1 MLPEFRLELLLDNFA
16 RFRADF
22 VVLEHIQEVLE
33 SDQVHLVCSRLVIR
47 LVRQGKEQP
56 LSEFCVCG
64 QPEPD
69 QLLCEFLGSQVP
81 LLLGVP
87 CLEDL
92 SRKLLVLQLVQH
104 AHTGVLPG
112 PDPVLCPLLYQK
124 LLFVDIP
131 EHFHAVLPVYLPQH
145 CYQLVLLHRFALLVL
160 DRKLLTDLV
169 AFMLELFL
177 LLVHFVE

>member
-1 MLPEFRLELLLDNFA
+1 MNFVSA
-16 RFRADF
+16 ANP
-22 VVLEHIQEVLE
+22 
-33 SDQVHLVCSRLVIR
+33 SPTSCSVNSWA
-47 LVRQGKEQP
+47 VRYP
-56 LSEFCVCG
+56 FSWASHAL
-64 QPEPD
+64 
-69 QLLCEFLGSQVP
+69 
-81 LLLGVP
+81 
-87 CLEDL
+87 DL